1 MRVFSHKTSKIKYST
16 MIHSSSLLASAILAL
31 LCTITAHAAD
41 DYQEARRLHAQGNLT
56 GALERVEAQLARQPR
71 DARLRFLKGVI
82 LSEQGRQPEAI
93 RVFTTMTED
102 FPELPEPYN
111 NLAVIYA
118 AQGQDDK
125 ARRALETAIRTHPS
139 YATAHEN
146 LGDIYA
152 KMAREAYDKALQL
165 DSSNSTARVKLALIK
180 DLFSQRADGSPPLVR
195 STVSEPPALPA
206 PAVPPVASAAPQ
218 RPPVPV
224 EPPPT
229 TNRPEAPPAVA
240 AATGRPGGDGQGSSR
255 GDDEAANEVIQ
266 ALQNWARAWSAGDV
280 KQYLSHYAPGF
291 RPPGKQSRAAWE
303 ASRRERVAKGKGIA
317 VQIQSPKVTFARA
330 GEAVVTF
337 RQIYRSASLNTSGR
351 KRVTMTRSGSRWL
364 ILKEEVVR

>member
-1 MRVFSHKTSKIKYST
+1 MQVFSYKTSKIQYST

-31 LCTITAHAAD
+31 LCAITVHAAD

-93 RVFTTMTED
+93 RVFTALTED

-111 NLAVIYA
+111 NLAVLYA
-118 AQGQDDK
+118 AQGQDEK

-180 DLFSQRADGSPPLVR
+180 DLFSQRPDGSPPLVR
-195 STVSEPPALPA
+195 STVPEPPSPPVPSV
-206 PAVPPVASAAPQ
+206 PAVATAAPQ
-218 RPPVPV
+218 RPPAPA
-224 EPPPT
+224 EPPPAAT
-229 TNRPEAPPAVA
+229 RPAPPPATA
-240 AATGRPGGDGQGSSR
+240 AAAGRPGADRQGGSR
-255 GDDEAANEVIQ
+255 GEDDAADDVVQ
-266 ALQNWARAWSAGDV
+266 ALQGWARAWSAGDV
-280 KQYLSHYAPGF
+280 KQYLGHYAPGF
-291 RPPGKQSRAAWE
+291 RPPGGQSRTAWE
-303 ASRRERVAKGKGIA
+303 ASRRERVGKGKGIS
-317 VQIQSPKVTFARA
+317 VQIQSPKVTFARPE
-330 GEAVVTF
+330 EAVVTF